1 MIVRVGHEVLIKR
14 NKAMIEISNEWKNV
28 SENDTFEVFSDLSE
42 KDKRIYYLIDDHYL
56 PSRIE
61 VKVYRK
67 EKNIVV
73 AVRELEWKFARNRFF
88 VKSRCRIVA
97 TVTPKRIFSDNI
109 TQAGQ
114 YLARYLGF
122 HIYVPINRT
131 LFRQILNEGQ
141 SAFEEYKQQL
151 VYREMFPGP
160 IEDVKVFVEGDLDV
174 FVERIHENNELRDL
188 YKQAVA
194 LDRKI
199 KMSWSDR
206 KIHDLHMKWTEEI
219 HKIKNRN
226 CSTEAIWENT
236 ISLPEGVELLNS
248 EMRIAEE
255 GGKMHHCIFTNY
267 SNLLTG
273 HLKIAFHANDFTVMF
288 DVHPDRCQFN
298 QAYKAWNKNLDDEE
312 MKYAR
317 SLVKYANEIALLNKG
332 IIDEYFVF

>member
-1 MIVRVGHEVLIKR
+1 
-14 NKAMIEISNEWKNV
+14 MIEISNEWKNV
-28 SENDTFEVFSDLSE
+28 SESNTFEAFSDLSE
-42 KDKRIYYLIDDHYL
+42 KDKRIYYLVDDKYL
-56 PSRIE
+56 PLRVE

-88 VKSRCRIVA
+88 VKSKCRIVA

-109 TQAGQ
+109 TLAGQ

-122 HIYVPINRT
+122 HIRVPINRI

-141 SAFEEYKQQL
+141 SAFEEHLQQL
-151 VYREMFPGP
+151 LYKEMFPGP
-160 IEDVKVFVEGDLDV
+160 IEDVKIFVEGDLDA
-174 FVERIHENNELRDL
+174 FAERLRKNRELRDL
-188 YKQAVA
+188 YKQAVV

-226 CSTEAIWENT
+226 YSTEAIWKNT
-236 ISLPEGVELLNS
+236 IPLPEEVELLNS

-255 GGKMHHCIFTNY
+255 GYKMHHCIFTNY
-267 SNLLTG
+267 CTVLKNQ
-273 HLKIAFHANDFTVMF
+273 LKIAFHVDDYTVMF
-288 DVHPDRCQFN
+288 DICQNECIMN
-298 QAYKAWNKNLDDEE
+298 QAYKAWNKSLNAEERKAAESLASIAFEIVCLNRGLPKPYTVDDGLDLD
-312 MKYAR
+312 AF
-317 SLVKYANEIALLNKG
+317 I
-332 IIDEYFVF
+332 